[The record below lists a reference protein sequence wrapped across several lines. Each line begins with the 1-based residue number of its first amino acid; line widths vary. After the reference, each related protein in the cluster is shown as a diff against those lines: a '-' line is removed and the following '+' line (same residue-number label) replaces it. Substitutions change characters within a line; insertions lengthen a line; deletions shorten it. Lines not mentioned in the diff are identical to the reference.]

1 MHVGIW
7 AREEELLL
15 DGDGKGPGAPV
26 DPGLVCPALPG
37 PALGETEPEQ
47 AGLTQPKTEPD
58 QAGLT
63 QTTVGI
69 KPPNL
74 FSGEEMT
81 ER

>member
-1 MHVGIW
+1 MEMGKVQ
-7 AREEELLL
+7 ELLWIL
-15 DGDGKGPGAPV
+15 GWSV
-26 DPGLVCPALPG
+26 LHSQVLHW
-37 PALGETEPEQ
+37 GETEPEQ